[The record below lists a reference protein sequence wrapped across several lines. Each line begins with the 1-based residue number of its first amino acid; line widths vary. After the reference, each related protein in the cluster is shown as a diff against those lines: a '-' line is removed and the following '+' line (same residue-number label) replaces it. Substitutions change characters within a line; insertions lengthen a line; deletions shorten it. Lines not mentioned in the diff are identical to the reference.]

1 MNHEGALSQ
10 RLLALVLTRLL
21 CSSCFV
27 SCLSILDP
35 TARLEKESTFRFD
48 IEGALREAELQQA
61 ANEEK
66 TKIPT
71 WMIVLAIFLGLD
83 EIMAVLRNPFLL
95 VFLILLGGGA
105 YAAHQVGAL
114 WPMISVAKATATQM
128 IAQATAALAPPVATA
143 GAGAGKT
150 RRSSV
155 KGRSTLQ
162 RAPSVSVSSTDS
174 PASGSDAATPNSGD
188 ESSPMVE
195 AAQPG
200 PAAPAGQRGSIS
212 QGVKKRVGNKQAE

>member
-1 MNHEGALSQ
+1 MSVPPA
-10 RLLALVLTRLL
+10 
-21 CSSCFV
+21 
-27 SCLSILDP
+27 LSILDP

-128 IAQATAALAPPVATA
+128 IAQATAALAPPVAA
-143 GAGAGKT
+143 APGAAGKA
-150 RRSSV
+150 RRPSASV
-155 KGRSTLQ
+155 KRAPSTLQ
-162 RAPSVSVSSTDS
+162 RASSVSAAAAAADS
-174 PASGSDAATPNSGD
+174 PASDAATPTSGD
-188 ESSPMVE
+188 ESSPVME

-200 PAAPAGQRGSIS
+200 PAAPATQRGSIS
-212 QGVKKRVGNKQAE
+212 QGVKKRVGTKQAE